1 MLRPL
6 YTEILAANDVV
17 KNGVVKLTSKCL
29 NLELPNEV
37 LVVSSVVS
45 SVGIYLSSSPN
56 DGYK

>member
-37 LVVSSVVS
+37 LVVSNVVS

>member
-6 YTEILAANDVV
+6 YTEILAANEVV
-17 KNGVVKLTSKCL
+17 QNGVVKLTAKCL
-29 NLELPNEV
+29 ILELPNEV
-37 LVVSSVVS
+37 LVVSNVAS